1 VSRQQNNDISEKFNQ
16 DDPFE
21 SFLYALKS
29 SETKRQYPKRLQ
41 VVFDYLVSINELKE
55 VQLKNQCKEVVS
67 KTLQN
72 PHWLTS
78 CIMKFIMF
86 QNERIK
92 RKEIVAITAYYYIR
106 SFKLFIDMNFDMPP
120 INWKKII
127 RGLPSRREIAN
138 DRAPTI
144 EEIQKIIE
152 YPDRRIKPLVLCMVS
167 GGFRLGAWDYLKWKH
182 AIPMKNK
189 EEEIIAAKLI
199 IYAGEPEE
207 YYCFITPEAYN
218 SLKNWIEYRSEAG
231 EEIIGESWLM
241 RNMWQTTE
249 FVYGAKWG
257 LVKYPK
263 KLESIGIKSL
273 IERAIKSQ
281 GIIKKPLVEN
291 EKRREWKSVHG
302 YRKFFKSHAEQVMKP
317 IHVEMLLGHNIGL
330 SGSYY
335 KPTEKQILEDYL
347 KAVDYLTIDKTID
360 NNNKF
365 SKKIKE
371 LETKSQ
377 YEDYFMR
384 GKLQEKDDEIKLIQ
398 SQMQSIIEI
407 ICKMNDETGKNEI
420 AKQLIE
426 KNIYQKRK

>member
-1 VSRQQNNDISEKFNQ
+1 LSKSQQQNHISENFKQ
-16 DDPFE
+16 DDPYD

-29 SETKRQYPKRLQ
+29 SETKRQYPKRLK

-55 VQLKNQCKEVVS
+55 IQLENQCKEIVS

-72 PHWLTS
+72 PRWLSS
-78 CIMKFIMF
+78 CIMRFIMF
-86 QNERIK
+86 QNERIQ
-92 RKEIVAITAYYYIR
+92 RKEIVAITAYNYIR
-106 SFKLFIDMNFDMPP
+106 SLKLFIDMNFDMPP
-120 INWKKII
+120 INWNKIT

-152 YPDRRIKPLVLCMVS
+152 YPDRRIKPLILCMIS
-167 GGFRLGAWDYLKWKH
+167 GGFRLGAWDYLKWKYV
-182 AIPMKNK
+182 IPIENK
-189 EEEIIAAKLI
+189 GEIIAAKLI

-218 SLKNWIEYRSEAG
+218 SLKNWIDYRSEAG
-231 EEIIGESWLM
+231 EEITGESWLM
-241 RNMWQTTE
+241 RNMWHTTE
-249 FVYGAKWG
+249 FIYGAKWG

-302 YRKFFKSHAEQVMKP
+302 YRKFFKSHAEQIMKP

-347 KAVDYLTIDKTID
+347 NLNYLQ
-360 NNNKF
+360 NKY
-365 SKKIKE
+365 
-371 LETKSQ
+371 L
-377 YEDYFMR
+377 
-384 GKLQEKDDEIKLIQ
+384 LILGYV
-398 SQMQSIIEI
+398 E
-407 ICKMNDETGKNEI
+407 
-420 AKQLIE
+420 
-426 KNIYQKRK
+426 